1 MTKSLKWLFSVLIYD
16 TTDKCF
22 GAAVPTLLSWL
33 LLILTFSTTGFGNIC
48 MFIGLLSF
56 LVLLLPVLQLFRWKQ
71 IHLAHKVIG
80 ILYLVLDLLVYAELI
95 AFLFFRD

>member
-16 TTDKCF
+16 PTDKCF

-33 LLILTFSTTGFGNIC
+33 LLFFSAVASDFFYLIA
-48 MFIGLLSF
+48 FLAF

-71 IHLAHKVIG
+71 IHLTHKVIG
-80 ILYLVLDLLVYAELI
+80 ILYLILDLLVYGELI
-95 AFLFFRD
+95 AFLFFRE